1 MKNRVTNKLFSAVAS
16 RSSKTIIAVLKEVFR
31 KAGLIFSAV
40 ASWSSKINMAALKED
55 FRKAGLVLIGAG
67 YIRVIVGGDKIS
79 SLEGVILS
87 MTGFFV
93 WYLSLIQETD
103 DGN

>member
-16 RSSKTIIAVLKEVFR
+16 WA
-31 KAGLIFSAV
+31 
-40 ASWSSKINMAALKED
+40 SKINITALKED

-67 YIRVIVGGDKIS
+67 YIGVIVGGDKIS
-79 SLEGVILS
+79 SLEGIILS
-87 MTGFFV
+87 MTGVAV
-93 WYLSLIQETD
+93 WYLGLIQETD